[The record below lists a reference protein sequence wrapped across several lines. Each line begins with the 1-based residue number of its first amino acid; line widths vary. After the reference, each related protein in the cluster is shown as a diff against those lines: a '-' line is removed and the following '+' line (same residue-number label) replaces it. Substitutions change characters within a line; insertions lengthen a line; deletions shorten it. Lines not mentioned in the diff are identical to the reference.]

1 MAVIDPI
8 DPFASDVDVTSTDT
22 TMQDL
27 AGRIKEKQ
35 NYDQNF
41 AKYEQR
47 LAPYAYEAPRMSFYD
62 LASELGAGLLA
73 TPNTGGASAFIG
85 LGTGFTRAS
94 DRMKKAQEENA
105 KSQQQIGLQAAQMAM
120 QDEQK
125 AEEYLHAMG
134 LKQLEIANEP
144 GEHLYLEGPNS
155 EVTNKLLGLEGQVGT
170 NGQTSIRDNVKNRA
184 IIDQLTGEGWLI
196 KKEPS
201 SVVNI
206 DQTTETEGD
215 KASAKAQREFQTT
228 IVNEAKS
235 AGGLKNQI
243 DYARDIANRLTN
255 NGANP
260 EKFGAVPEMMT
271 GMKNISQGLG
281 LDWMFDT
288 TGLDDQLAIGQ
299 VNLGFVMRL
308 VGQTKGAI
316 SNKEMQLFQD
326 AAPTLGAT
334 YGGYMEML
342 RYLELIGM
350 KETEF
355 ADAYISEK
363 QRFEDEREKAGNKLS
378 ASRVADHMDL
388 WSVRWQNDN
397 SIFDIYA
404 QETGQTRGEVM
415 ASLGS
420 MTSDSNSSLRTRAV
434 DFLDGQSSP
443 STAGDNAFDP
453 TKPVLND
460 FVQQRTTIMSKIQ
473 NNEYTEEELEDA
485 NKLLAKINQKIASMS
500 KQ

>member
-8 DPFASDVDVTSTDT
+8 DPFASNVDVSSSDT

-105 KSQQQIGLQAAQMAM
+105 KAQQQIGLQAAQMAM

-155 EVTNKLLGLEGQVGT
+155 DVTNKLLGLEGQVGT

-196 KKEPS
+196 KKDPS

-228 IVNEAKS
+228 IVNEAKG
-235 AGGLKNQI
+235 AGALKKS
-243 DYARDIANRLTN
+243 NRLC
-255 NGANP
+255 
-260 EKFGAVPEMMT
+260 KRY
-271 GMKNISQGLG
+271 SQ
-281 LDWMFDT
+281 
-288 TGLDDQLAIGQ
+288 
-299 VNLGFVMRL
+299 
-308 VGQTKGAI
+308 
-316 SNKEMQLFQD
+316 
-326 AAPTLGAT
+326 
-334 YGGYMEML
+334 
-342 RYLELIGM
+342 
-350 KETEF
+350 
-355 ADAYISEK
+355 
-363 QRFEDEREKAGNKLS
+363 
-378 ASRVADHMDL
+378 
-388 WSVRWQNDN
+388 
-397 SIFDIYA
+397 
-404 QETGQTRGEVM
+404 
-415 ASLGS
+415 
-420 MTSDSNSSLRTRAV
+420 
-434 DFLDGQSSP
+434 
-443 STAGDNAFDP
+443 
-453 TKPVLND
+453 
-460 FVQQRTTIMSKIQ
+460 
-473 NNEYTEEELEDA
+473 
-485 NKLLAKINQKIASMS
+485 
-500 KQ
+500 